1 MNNLYVKGETI
12 MDKNRIVLTVDN
24 KQIINP
30 THEMLVKNGWELYTV
45 PELTDEE
52 KFEQEKQNLQ
62 KNIVNYDTSSDVNI
76 FYMNDMPMWLD
87 KSTRAGLMLRLQ
99 AEEMIGKENTT
110 LWYDVYQFTIP
121 LPTAKQLLYLIEAYA
136 SACYD
141 NTQMHLAT
149 VKSLKTLEELHN
161 YDYTTGYPEKLRFDF

>member
-1 MNNLYVKGETI
+1 MNTLYIKGESI
-12 MDKNRIVLTVDN
+12 LDRSHIVLTIED

-30 THEMLVKNGWELYTV
+30 THEMLIEAGWELYTT

-52 KFEQEKQNLQ
+52 RFEQEKLNLQ
-62 KNIVNYDTSSDVNI
+62 NEIYNYDTSAEVNI
-76 FYMNDMPMWLD
+76 FYMNGMPMWLD

-141 NTQMHLAT
+141 NTQMHLAA
-149 VKSLKTLEELHN
+149 VKKLTTMVEIER